1 MRGNGARPGDR
12 HDKQGSLVRYTSIWA
27 RTRLPAPPVGTG
39 LYWRYHV
46 KKTFILAALA
56 TAAVA
61 TPAFAQDASV
71 IAGPRLEAVAGYDR
85 INTDGEK
92 DGGALFGIGAGYD
105 VAVNPT
111 VALGADVEVSKS
123 SVKDEF
129 LPGEEIKAGRDLY
142 AGARA
147 TFAVTPGANL
157 YVKGGY
163 TNARVKYEG
172 SLGNDAANLEGFRLG
187 AGGQVSLGGKAY
199 AGAEYRYSKYDEYNS
214 RNQVVATIGTRF

>member
-1 MRGNGARPGDR
+1 M
-12 HDKQGSLVRYTSIWA
+12 
-27 RTRLPAPPVGTG
+27 
-39 LYWRYHV
+39 